1 MDDKTIATIV
11 KAVREYLQSTGN
23 EADSE
28 FAARLSGAGAL
39 RAEDCYRLS
48 GLLADVFQIEG
59 DRLRA
64 VSASQAKTRE
74 MPIRR

>member
-1 MDDKTIATIV
+1 MDDKTIAAIV
-11 KAVREYLQSTGN
+11 KVVCQYLQTTG
-23 EADSE
+23 EDEDTE

-39 RAEDCYRLS
+39 TPEDYYRLAS
-48 GLLADVFQIEG
+48 LLGSVFQNEA
-59 DRLRA
+59 DRLRS